1 MIAVLRSVAQRG
13 SPTKQLKIA
22 AAATVVLSLLIVVGG
37 GVVRLTGSGLGCPDW
52 PKCTGGSLAPTQELS
67 WHATVEYTN
76 RLLTV
81 LLCIGIG
88 VFIILSWLHLGLR
101 DRITKSG
108 FLQMAI
114 VVLNAVVGGISV
126 WTGLNPWI
134 VAGHFIAAMLLVMT
148 AAISFELVQL
158 RAGVAAPRISRALP
172 RAILVLT
179 GVVVVIGTV
188 VTGSG
193 PHSGDANALHRMPFD
208 WIGVTIVHGAAAGL
222 LIIVALIYA
231 AGIAPTRVMRSHRRQ
246 AMIFLLLL
254 ALQAVVGIA
263 QAYLGLPGVA
273 VIAHLLMAA
282 MLWAGAVRIYLG
294 ATGLSDKAPA
304 PIPDKIISV

>member
-1 MIAVLRSVAQRG
+1 M
-13 SPTKQLKIA
+13 
-22 AAATVVLSLLIVVGG
+22 VGG

-52 PKCTGGSLAPTQELS
+52 PQCTGGSLAPTQALG
-67 WHATVEYTN
+67 WHATIEYTN

-81 LLCIGIG
+81 LLCVGIG

-108 FLQMAI
+108 ILQIAI
-114 VVLNAVVGGISV
+114 VALNAVVGGISV
-126 WTGLNPWI
+126 LTGLNPWI
-134 VAGHFIAAMLLVMT
+134 VASHFIAAMLLVMT

-158 RAGVAAPRISRALP
+158 RSRTAAPRVSRALP
-172 RAILVLT
+172 RSILILT
-179 GVVVVIGTV
+179 GLVVVVGTL

-208 WIGVTIVHGAAAGL
+208 WTGVTIVHGAIAGL
-222 LIIVALIYA
+222 LILVALIYA
-231 AGIAPTRVMRSHRRQ
+231 AGIAPTKTMRSHRRQ
-246 AMIFLLLL
+246 ALFFLLLL

-282 MLWAGAVRIYLG
+282 MLWAGAVRIYLT
-294 ATGLSDKAPA
+294 ATEISGSPA
-304 PIPDKIISV
+304 SPAQSPTSAVSI